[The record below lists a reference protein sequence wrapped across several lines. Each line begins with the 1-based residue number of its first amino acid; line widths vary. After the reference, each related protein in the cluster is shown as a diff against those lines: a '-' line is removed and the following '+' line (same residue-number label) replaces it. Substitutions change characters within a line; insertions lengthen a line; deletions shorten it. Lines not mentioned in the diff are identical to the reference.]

1 MFKTLSGKLAAVI
14 LLVFVIE
21 FVVFMVSVFSNNGF
35 GAIVNFIQF
44 APITSILGL
53 IFGLLGTK
61 RETGLG
67 KTISIITLIISI
79 IFVVISLFLLFGYSS
94 GG

>member
-1 MFKTLSGKLAAVI
+1 MFKTLSSKLAAII

-21 FVVFMVSVFSNNGF
+21 FIFFVVSIFSNNGF
-35 GAIVNFIQF
+35 GAIVNFLRF
-44 APITSILGL
+44 APITAILGL

-61 RETGLG
+61 RETGIG

-79 IFVVISLFLLFGYSS
+79 IFAVFFLFFLFGYTF

>member
-14 LLVFVIE
+14 LMVFVIE
-21 FVVFMVSVFSNNGF
+21 FIGFMISVFSNNGF
-35 GAIVNFIQF
+35 GAIVNFIRF
-44 APITSILGL
+44 APITAILGL

-67 KTISIITLIISI
+67 KTMSVITLIISI
-79 IFVVISLFLLFGYSS
+79 IFVVFILFFLFGYSF